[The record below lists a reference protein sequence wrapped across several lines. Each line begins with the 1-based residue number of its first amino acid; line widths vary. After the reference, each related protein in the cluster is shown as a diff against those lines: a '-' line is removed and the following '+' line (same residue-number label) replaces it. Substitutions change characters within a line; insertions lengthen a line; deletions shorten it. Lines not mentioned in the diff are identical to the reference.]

1 MSLSPS
7 HVRGLQPAI
16 ESLLE
21 RSAAVM
27 AASNGAPPSGCPL
40 ALDLASAN
48 RPESIATAVSFGE
61 LALEYAA
68 DHLSAFARL
77 LSEPI
82 EALACFTCIRSM
94 LEMSAIGAWVLD
106 PAISSHERIA
116 RVFAIRFDAID
127 QQLKFGRCIQVDQQ
141 KIVDLEQRL
150 LDVERD
156 ASLAGYLPV
165 RNKKGAMIGIG
176 MQMPGATEMIRDVLG
191 DEWLYRLLS
200 AVAHGHHWAVMQLGF
215 EDKSQQSP
223 PAAVGSTPMKTF
235 HKAVS
240 INSFALFG
248 LHGFLAFGRVLWN
261 ASHYLGWDSA
271 AIQSILDDTADAM
284 IAKPEVRFWRSP

>member
-1 MSLSPS
+1 
-7 HVRGLQPAI
+7 
-16 ESLLE
+16 
-21 RSAAVM
+21 M
-27 AASNGAPPSGCPL
+27 AANDGPPPSGCPL
-40 ALDLASAN
+40 AFDLASAG
-48 RPESIATAVSFGE
+48 RPESIATVVSFGD

-127 QQLKFGRCIQVDQQ
+127 QQLTFGRCTQVDQH
-141 KIVDLEQRL
+141 KIDELEQRL
-150 LDVERD
+150 LDIDRD
-156 ASLAGYLPV
+156 ASLAGYSQL
-165 RNKKGAMIGIG
+165 RNKKGAVIGIG
-176 MQMPGATEMIRDVLG
+176 RPMPGATELIRDVLG

-200 AVAHGHHWAVMQLGF
+200 AVAHGHHWAIIQLGF
-215 EDKSQQSP
+215 EDVSQQSP
-223 PAAVGSTPMKTF
+223 PHSVGSTPMKIF
-235 HKAVS
+235 SKAVS

-261 ASHYLGWDSA
+261 KSQYSGWSSVA
-271 AIQSILDDTADAM
+271 VQSILDDTADATN
-284 IAKPEVRFWRSP
+284 ASPNVRFWRSP